1 MRAGQTHAAQS
12 LDGSV
17 ISGFRMDAYRLDRLA
32 VAAPAPGRS
41 TRLIRS
47 PWLRR
52 GTLFGFWTV
61 LGLFFASQAYLYQ
74 AGVGHP
80 IRWSV
85 ALGYAMSR
93 WYAWGVLAPLLF
105 HLARRFPLESGRWR
119 TALLLHGSAAL
130 LIAPLQVLV
139 EGGLRIA
146 LFAVLGAG
154 YGAAELRSQLQTYL
168 IGRSF
173 DNLLTCGWIL
183 AVYYLIDTYRKY
195 RERELATSQLEA
207 RLARAELMSLR
218 MQLHPHF
225 LFNTLHSIAAL
236 MHKDIPSAERMLS
249 RLGDLLRVSLE
260 NAGRESVSL
269 KEELEFLQGYLEIE
283 QTRFRD
289 RLAVELDID
298 PLALDARVPNLI
310 LQPLV
315 ENAIRHGIAP
325 RAAAGRVR
333 IRARLRGGL
342 LQLQVLDNGPGVGAD
357 IERLFSSGVGLSNTR
372 ARLQQ
377 LYGPRHRFELRNAS
391 GGGLQVTLA
400 FPIETP
406 ISPALESATEA

>member
-1 MRAGQTHAAQS
+1 
-12 LDGSV
+12 
-17 ISGFRMDAYRLDRLA
+17 
-32 VAAPAPGRS
+32 
-41 TRLIRS
+41 
-47 PWLRR
+47 
-52 GTLFGFWTV
+52 
-61 LGLFFASQAYLYQ
+61 
-74 AGVGHP
+74 
-80 IRWSV
+80 
-85 ALGYAMSR
+85 
-93 WYAWGVLAPLLF
+93 
-105 HLARRFPLESGRWR
+105 
-119 TALLLHGSAAL
+119 
-130 LIAPLQVLV
+130 
-139 EGGLRIA
+139 
-146 LFAVLGAG
+146 
-154 YGAAELRSQLQTYL
+154 
-168 IGRSF
+168 
-173 DNLLTCGWIL
+173 
-183 AVYYLIDTYRKY
+183 
-195 RERELATSQLEA
+195 
-207 RLARAELMSLR
+207 
-218 MQLHPHF
+218 
-225 LFNTLHSIAAL
+225 
-236 MHKDIPSAERMLS
+236 S

-325 RAAAGRVR
+325 RAAPGRVR

-342 LQLQVLDNGPGVGAD
+342 LQLQVLDSGPGVGAD